1 MPTSSAGLALV
12 PSFLM
17 VVFHQEGFSPKLPP
31 PSCCSNMVGHKG
43 KGGPGSPGWRRGSEP
58 VQRQAVTQRS
68 RGPMAARPRLVVQDT
83 SRKQGQRFWGVS
95 EVKPSNHQD
104 PRWHGPSSSHGP
116 SD

>member
-83 SRKQGQRFWGVS
+83 SRKQGQRFWGSV
-95 EVKPSNHQD
+95 
-104 PRWHGPSSSHGP
+104 R
-116 SD
+116 